1 MKEGSKSKYTLG
13 VDIGGT
19 EIKLVLLDEKAE
31 VIATS
36 SIATQARCGP
46 AVALGRLMETVRS
59 LLLSKGIP
67 QEKLMALG
75 IGAAG
80 PLDIGRGAVVQAP
93 NLPGWE
99 GSPIMEILSR
109 GLGIPVFLENDAN
122 LAAFGEQR
130 LGAGRGTDS
139 LVCFTLGTG
148 IGGGVIID
156 GEIFTGGLGAGAEL
170 GHITIDLE
178 GPPCACGNRGCLEA
192 LASATA
198 VVRMATEA
206 LREGRVEMISK
217 LVGGDIG
224 KVTAET
230 VHQAALNGD
239 AVAVEIL
246 GRAGRN
252 LGVGIAS
259 IVNIFAP
266 RMVVLGGGLMNAG
279 PFILKPARDEAMRRA
294 LKCFTEELSI
304 VPATLGGWAGAI
316 GAACYAGHRLKGIT
330 A

>member
-1 MKEGSKSKYTLG
+1 MKEGSKIEYTLG
-13 VDIGGT
+13 ADIGGT
-19 EIKLVLLDEKAE
+19 ETKLVLLDENGD

-36 SIATQARCGP
+36 SIATQARSGP
-46 AVALGRLMETVRS
+46 AVALGRLVEAVRS
-59 LLLSKGIP
+59 LLSSWAIP
-67 QEKLMALG
+67 QEKLTALG

-80 PLDIGRGAVVQAP
+80 PLDIGRGTVVQAP

-99 GSPIMEILSR
+99 GAPIAEIIKGR
-109 GLGIPVFLENDAN
+109 LGIPVFLENDAN

-130 LGAGRGTDS
+130 LGAGQGVNS
-139 LVCFTLGTG
+139 LVCLTLGTG
-148 IGGGVIID
+148 IGGGVIIN

-170 GHITIDLE
+170 GHITMDLD

-206 LREGRVEMISK
+206 LREGRAEMISK

-246 GRAGRN
+246 GRTGRN
-252 LGVGIAS
+252 LGAGIAS
-259 IVNIFAP
+259 MVNIFAP
-266 RMVVLGGGLMNAG
+266 RMVVLGGGLMNAS
-279 PFILKPARDEAMRRA
+279 PFLLEPARDEAMRRA
-294 LKCFTEELSI
+294 LKCFTEGLSI
-304 VPATLGGWAGAI
+304 VPAALGGWAGAI
-316 GAACYAGHRLKGIT
+316 GAACYARHRLKGFT
-330 A
+330 P